1 MKKEELIILKRKLR
15 KKMANNNGSKR
26 IQRKLKKVVR
36 VSQEKQVQQSKKEMS
51 DKPVPARRDT
61 NRSKV
66 TFLELVFPPIS
77 NQEAVWL
84 KDEPAAA
91 YMKQSDFYMIGAKAK
106 SHFEAY
112 SFNEADMI
120 LSFDLFINGEK
131 RSECSLSINELS
143 AVNSSEHQKIG
154 VGCGEWGINVFYEQD
169 GEQYLL
175 EYFSP
180 ETILWHRSREASG
193 VYGLDNFEELF
204 VYDLLYVGIAKKGDS
219 YERLIRKGHQKRM
232 EILAN
237 EPQRFPGARVS
248 DETFLFLYKLEP
260 LFITQFGANEDS
272 FDLSFDYDHKRIVA
286 DAEKAFVNLLKPN
299 YNSIQ
304 FTQYP
309 KGADGLYDSKLDSY
323 TYSLGEAIT
332 FNTPHGKFRGG
343 RDQHLGGLSN
353 KSDFISVDKESVKQ
367 FVAGEDFD
375 RG

>member
-15 KKMANNNGSKR
+15 KKMANKNGSKR
-26 IQRKLKKVVR
+26 IQRKFKKVVR
-36 VSQEKQVQQSKKEMS
+36 VSQEEQVQKSKKEMS

-84 KDEPAAA
+84 KDELAAE

-112 SFNEADMI
+112 SFNETDMI

-143 AVNSSEHQKIG
+143 AVNSSEHEKIG
-154 VGCGEWGINVFYEQD
+154 VGCGDWGINVFYEQD

-219 YERLIRKGHQKRM
+219 YERLIKKGHQKRM
-232 EILAN
+232 DILAN

-248 DETFLFLYKLEP
+248 DETFLFLYRLEP

-323 TYSLGEAIT
+323 TYSLGEPLLL
-332 FNTPHGKFRGG
+332 TPHTAS
-343 RDQHLGGLSN
+343 LEVVETC
-353 KSDFISVDKESVKQ
+353 I
-367 FVAGEDFD
+367 
-375 RG
+375 